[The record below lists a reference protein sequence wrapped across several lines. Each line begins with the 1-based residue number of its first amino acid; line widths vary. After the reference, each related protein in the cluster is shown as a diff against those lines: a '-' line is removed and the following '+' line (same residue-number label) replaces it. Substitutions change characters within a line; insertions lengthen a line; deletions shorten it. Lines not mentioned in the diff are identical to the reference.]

1 MFWSRNFPPADGK
14 FRYQNTTPSPG
25 ANGCP
30 FARKTLACISG
41 TVKNAT
47 RLWLCVMTND
57 EMRELR
63 SNRLPKTPPAASD
76 GASFAAHPFRALN
89 SKGGVRCE
97 PRSQASSEVIIPRAR
112 NGNEGGCHLAHG
124 SHALGTRV
132 VPATSA
138 NPFAKRF
145 SLARV
150 RSPN

>member
-1 MFWSRNFPPADGK
+1 
-14 FRYQNTTPSPG
+14 
-25 ANGCP
+25 
-30 FARKTLACISG
+30 
-41 TVKNAT
+41 
-47 RLWLCVMTND
+47 MTKGGNS
-57 EMRELR
+57 ELR
-63 SNRLPKTPPAASD
+63 SLRLPKTSPVASD

-97 PRSQASSEVIIPRAR
+97 PRSQASSEVIIHDSR

-145 SLARV
+145 SLARRRPPNWHLRHRFLNETGV
-150 RSPN
+150 RFSYFVKRLTNPEKIPMPRPVFTGRLRDKHRCQPQLCL

>member
-1 MFWSRNFPPADGK
+1 M
-14 FRYQNTTPSPG
+14 
-25 ANGCP
+25 
-30 FARKTLACISG
+30 
-41 TVKNAT
+41 
-47 RLWLCVMTND
+47 MND
-57 EMRELR
+57 ERRELR
-63 SNRLPKTPPAASD
+63 SLRLPKTSPAASD

-150 RSPN
+150 RSPSSFPVRQVRGSLYDHPDHSNRYSNTVNFQNTSDINLRCSYIERL